1 MAEQRGGKFE
11 RQDAADPNLGME
23 VAGFRIE
30 GRIGRGGMG
39 VVYRARD
46 IHLDRAVALKILPP
60 ELAQDDGFRKRFIRE
75 SRLASSID
83 HPNIVP
89 IYRAGEHD
97 GLLFI
102 VMRYV
107 EGSDLKTVLRR
118 EGALGLE
125 RSVAIVAQLAR
136 ALDAAHARGLVHRD
150 VKPGNV
156 LVVPSEEQ
164 QEAAHIY
171 LTDFGLTK
179 PASSEASMTDSGAFL
194 GTVEYA
200 APEQIEGAQV
210 DARTDVYSLGCLF
223 YECLTGRVPFEG
235 PSAAA
240 VMYAHL
246 FKDPPSVTD
255 IAPELPS
262 RLDAVMTTAMARN
275 KDDRYATCRRLVV
288 ATREALNEPA
298 TSTAVSNPSARQE
311 TVHEQEDE
319 DGSSDPVGMIFKAF
333 KEVVRD
339 KPSSSDQLPVDSARR
354 AVFDKVRGLAFE
366 RFTRPSP
373 PDSAPPEPAFS
384 PPRYLIG
391 FQSLAARS
399 KQLQKWLLGSALLDA
414 AIATIGGFDFMSIAR
429 SSHPRRA
436 AQAAMTTGWIT
447 GVQVLVFLTVALM
460 FVVWFYRA
468 YTNLPHLG
476 IDRLRFS
483 RVWALASWVIP
494 VVNLWRPKQI
504 MNDIWRASDPERPA
518 HGAAL
523 WRGKAVPVIFLMWWC
538 ALVGSKLLGLGPL
551 AALIDTSVFQ
561 TLGIVS
567 GKAQQAEAN
576 LLIITIASGLSA
588 IAGLLGI
595 RVVGMTSARQEAR
608 LEKLLTPPS
617 DRGAPTSQVE

>member
-1 MAEQRGGKFE
+1 MAEQRGGKHGQ
-11 RQDAADPNLGME
+11 RDTSDPNLGME
-23 VAGFRIE
+23 VAGVRIE

-89 IYRAGEHD
+89 IYRAGEHE

-125 RSVAIVAQLAR
+125 RSVAVVDQLAR

-150 VKPGNV
+150 VKPGNI

-164 QEAAHIY
+164 QEAGHIY

-210 DARTDVYSLGCLF
+210 DARTDVYGLGCVF
-223 YECLTGRVPFEG
+223 YECLTGTVPFSG

-240 VMYAHL
+240 IMYAHL
-246 FKDPPSVTD
+246 FKDPPPATD
-255 IAPELPS
+255 VVPTLPT
-262 RLDAVMTTAMARN
+262 RLDAVLNTAMARS
-275 KDDRYATCRRLVV
+275 KEDRYATCRELIV
-288 ATREALNEPA
+288 ATRAAAQEPETSSGGEPGPPKHQERPRSEPYANE
-298 TSTAVSNPSARQE
+298 
-311 TVHEQEDE
+311 
-319 DGSSDPVGMIFKAF
+319 SSHPVGMIFKAV
-333 KEVVRD
+333 KEIVRD
-339 KPSSSDQLPVDSARR
+339 KPSPSSPTPPDSARR
-354 AVFDKVRGLAFE
+354 AAFDKVKNLAFE
-366 RFTRPSP
+366 RLARPSP
-373 PDSAPPEPAFS
+373 PEQAGRPEPVFT

-399 KQLQKWLLGSALLDA
+399 KQLQRWLLGSAVLDA
-414 AIATIGGFDFMSIAR
+414 GVAVITGLDFMSIAG
-429 SSHPRRA
+429 SPHPRA
-436 AQAAMTTGWIT
+436 AARSPIVPRWVTGI
-447 GVQVLVFLTVALM
+447 QLLVFIAVALM

-476 IDRLRFS
+476 IERLRFS

-494 VVNLWRPKQI
+494 IVNLWRPKQI

-518 HGAAL
+518 YGSAL
-523 WRGKAVPVIFLMWWC
+523 WRGKAVPGIFLVWWC
-538 ALVGSKLLGLGPL
+538 ALVGSRLLGLGPL
-551 AALIDTSVFQ
+551 ASLYDLSVMRS
-561 TLGIVS
+561 LNLVS
-567 GKAQQAEAN
+567 GPAQQAEAS
-576 LLIITIASGLSA
+576 LLIAALASGLSA
-588 IAGLLGI
+588 LAGILAI

-608 LEKLLTPPS
+608 VDKLLTPPAS
-617 DRGAPTSQVE
+617 